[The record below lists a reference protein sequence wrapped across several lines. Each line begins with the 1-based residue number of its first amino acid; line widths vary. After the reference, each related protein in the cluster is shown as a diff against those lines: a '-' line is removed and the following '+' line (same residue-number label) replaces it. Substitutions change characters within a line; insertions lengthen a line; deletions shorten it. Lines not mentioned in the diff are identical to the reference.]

1 MLTPINDNRA
11 INKKLP
17 VNFDA
22 GPKFDVAFSKLVLP
36 FCVAGTVCALA
47 AVAQKK
53 CDACDRYDFIHRIF
67 FLVKLQHV

>member
-1 MLTPINDNRA
+1 LLPPINDNRA

-17 VNFDA
+17 VNLEA

-36 FCVAGTVCALA
+36 FCVAGIVCALA

-53 CDACDRYDFIHRIF
+53 CDACDRYDLFIKF
-67 FLVKLQHV
+67 SF

>member
-17 VNFDA
+17 VNLEA
-22 GPKFDVAFSKLVLP
+22 GPKFDVAFSKLGLP

-47 AVAQKK
+47 AVAQKS
-53 CDACDRYDFIHRIF
+53 AM
-67 FLVKLQHV
+67 HVIVMSLFSKFSF

>member
-1 MLTPINDNRA
+1 MLPPINDNRA

-36 FCVAGTVCALA
+36 FCVAGTVCAFA
-47 AVAQKK
+47 AVAQKS
-53 CDACDRYDFIHRIF
+53 AMHVIVMTLFIEF
-67 FLVKLQHV
+67 SF

>member
-1 MLTPINDNRA
+1 MLPPINGKRA

-17 VNFDA
+17 VNLEA

-47 AVAQKK
+47 VVAQKS
-53 CDACDRYDFIHRIF
+53 AMHVIVMTLFIKF
-67 FLVKLQHV
+67 SF

>member
-1 MLTPINDNRA
+1 MLPPINDNRV

-17 VNFDA
+17 VNLEA

-47 AVAQKK
+47 AVAQKSTMK
-53 CDACDRYDFIHRIF
+53 RGVLALIC
-67 FLVKLQHV
+67 

>member
-17 VNFDA
+17 VNLEA
-22 GPKFDVAFSKLVLP
+22 GPKFDVAFSKLVLL

-47 AVAQKK
+47 AVAQKSTMHVIVMTL
-53 CDACDRYDFIHRIF
+53 FIEF
-67 FLVKLQHV
+67 SF

>member
-1 MLTPINDNRA
+1 MLPPINDNRA

-17 VNFDA
+17 VILEA

-47 AVAQKK
+47 AVAQKSTMHVIVMTL
-53 CDACDRYDFIHRIF
+53 FIEF
-67 FLVKLQHV
+67 SF